1 MDIKEQ
7 AEKTINYKRN
17 NRGINKSSILAFM
30 LTLVLVF
37 FIVLPFVTKANS
49 RTEGIRENFFYVKIL
64 NNTMPLVKATVFNEE
79 DIAESRLS
87 LKGSVFEFF
96 NIDIK
101 NPLDLVK
108 REMAYI
114 GVDSNTKEHKEGTIN
129 IVFNPFKLNDST
141 VSVEEENKL
150 DLPNKTVTV
159 QDPNL
164 KKTLNKSKPEVLI
177 YHTHTTESFRPVG
190 KDSLDLTKSIAAV
203 GDELTRELEENYG
216 ISVIHDKTIHD
227 ATAYTQS
234 YQRSGVTLDKYLKQY
249 GGDFKLIIDLHRDA
263 VDNKNA
269 VTTKMNGEDVA
280 KIMFVMARKSPNYKN
295 NLSLVNNLISTS
307 NKLYPGFCRG
317 IYYYESGTS
326 YFHQNKNKNVVLIEV
341 GAHKNTLDEAK
352 NSAKY
357 IARII
362 AEQLNGKK

>member
-1 MDIKEQ
+1 MNIKERT
-7 AEKTINYKRN
+7 EKTINYRRN
-17 NRGINKSSILAFM
+17 NNRMISKSSILAFM

-37 FIVLPFVTKANS
+37 FVFLPFVTKANS
-49 RTEGIRENFFYVKIL
+49 RAEGIRENFFYMKIL
-64 NNTMPLVKATVFNEE
+64 NNTMPLVEATVFNEE
-79 DIAESRLS
+79 DMAESRLS

-101 NPLDLVK
+101 NPISLIK

-114 GVDSNTKEHKEGTIN
+114 GLDSKTEGNGENAVDI
-129 IVFNPFKLNDST
+129 IFNPFKLNDNT
-141 VSVEEENKL
+141 VSMEEEDKL
-150 DLPNKTVTV
+150 NLPNKTVTV

-177 YHTHTTESFRPVG
+177 YHTHTTESFRPG
-190 KDSLDLTKSIAAV
+190 PKDNLDLTKSIAAV
-203 GDELTRELEENYG
+203 GDELKRELEENYG
-216 ISVIHDKTIHD
+216 ISVVHDKTIHD

-234 YQRSGVTLDKYLKQY
+234 YQRSGVTLDKHLKQY
-249 GGDFKLIIDLHRDA
+249 GDFKLIIDLHRDA
-263 VDNKNA
+263 VDNKKA

-295 NLSLVNNLISTS
+295 SLSLVNNMINTA
-307 NKLYPGFCRG
+307 NKLYPGFSRG
-317 IYYYESGTS
+317 IYYYNNGTS

-341 GAHKNTLDEAK
+341 GAHTNTLDEAK